1 MTQRE
6 RRALLQRL
14 PPAPIAQEAYP
25 HAAGYARQ
33 EAEAVTG
40 HQRVRRSLKPSRV
53 WYRVPR
59 YCGLNG
65 PPEAG
70 LPAVCVLG
78 GPEC

>member
-25 HAAGYARQ
+25 HAAGTCQ

-40 HQRVRRSLKPSRV
+40 FQPVRDMVSERVANASRDTLV
-53 WYRVPR
+53 RVP
-59 YCGLNG
+59 
-65 PPEAG
+65 AG
-70 LPAVCVLG
+70 DP
-78 GPEC
+78 